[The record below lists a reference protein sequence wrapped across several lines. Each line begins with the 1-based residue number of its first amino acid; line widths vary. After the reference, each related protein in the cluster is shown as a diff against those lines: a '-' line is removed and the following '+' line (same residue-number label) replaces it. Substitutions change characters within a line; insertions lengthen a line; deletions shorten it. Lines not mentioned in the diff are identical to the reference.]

1 MNYNN
6 QNWWLNNP
14 NTQGAPKPPGQVPAA
29 MPAVPNFGGMNVP
42 GLDLGQYKNFG
53 GKKDMGDSQD
63 IAKLFSSGFMP
74 LLLQQ
79 LQSAYKFQPQRDKL
93 TNNALNAL
101 SPERRQAMIDK
112 FRNTALSNARRGS
125 AQQGASLKSQG
136 FGDALTGGLAL
147 DASNRAETMT
157 GDFAAQMFSPEFDLQ
172 SAMQGLGVLDG
183 AQGIP
188 ALQQMLG
195 LLSAGQRPPEPDKP
209 TFFESLLGIGA
220 SFLPF

>member
-1 MNYNN
+1 MTNYWGTGSS
-6 QNWWLNNP
+6 NWNV
-14 NTQGAPKPPGQVPAA
+14 GPKPTPVPAPAPA
-29 MPAVPNFGGMNVP
+29 MPSFGGFNVP
-42 GLDLGQYKNFG
+42 GLDLGQYRPFG

-63 IAKLFSSGFMP
+63 IAKLLSSGFMP

-79 LQSAYKFQPQRDKL
+79 LQSAYSFQPQRDKM
-93 TNNALNAL
+93 TNSALNAL

-112 FRNTALSNARRGS
+112 FRNTAVSNARRS
-125 AQQGASLKSQG
+125 SNQQGASLKSQG

-147 DASNRAETMT
+147 DAQNRAETMT

-188 ALQQMLG
+188 ALQQILG

-209 TFFESLLGIGA
+209 TIWETALSALP
-220 SFLPF
+220 SFLGFL

>member
-1 MNYNN
+1 MTNYWGTGSS
-6 QNWWLNNP
+6 NWNV
-14 NTQGAPKPPGQVPAA
+14 GPKPTPVPAPAPA
-29 MPAVPNFGGMNVP
+29 MQNFGGMNIP

-63 IAKLFSSGFMP
+63 IAKLLSSGFMP

-112 FRNTALSNARRGS
+112 FRNTALSNARKGS

-209 TFFESLLGIGA
+209 TIWESLLGSAG
-220 SFLPF
+220 SFLSFL

>member
-1 MNYNN
+1 MNNYWGVGSS
-6 QNWWLNNP
+6 NWNV
-14 NTQGAPKPPGQVPAA
+14 GPKPTPVPAA
-29 MPAVPNFGGMNVP
+29 APPMPNFGGMNVP
-42 GLDLGQYKNFG
+42 GLDLGQYKPFG

-63 IAKLFSSGFMP
+63 IAKLLSSGFMP

-79 LQSAYKFQPQRDKL
+79 LQLAYKFQPQRDKL

-209 TFFESLLGIGA
+209 TFLESILGIGA